1 MAMQA
6 SGIAIV
12 AGLQNSCCIF
22 DNPVV
27 MCSAMSHAALLRAL
41 SAVDNNQSE
50 FARRVGCTQQIVS
63 YWLANECAIAPQ
75 FVLAAERETG
85 VPRHDLRPDIYPHES
100 AAA

>member
-1 MAMQA
+1 
-6 SGIAIV
+6 
-12 AGLQNSCCIF
+12 
-22 DNPVV
+22 
-27 MCSAMSHAALLRAL
+27 MSHAALLRAL